1 MARRW
6 VFLVVLAAGCDVAGS
21 QQGYEP
27 AQPLAF
33 SHALHAGEY
42 QIDCLYC
49 HSGAERSRHAGIPAV
64 STCMNCHAEVK
75 KDAPDIQRLAAA
87 VAEGKP
93 LSWVKVHRF
102 PDFAYFSHASH
113 LVAGGQTCQT
123 CHGPVET
130 MVRVRQ
136 VATMTMGWCLGC
148 HRRAPRAS
156 GGKLAPPMDCVA
168 CHR

>member
-1 MARRW
+1 M
-6 VFLVVLAAGCDVAGS
+6 
-21 QQGYEP
+21 
-27 AQPLAF
+27 
-33 SHALHAGEY
+33 
-42 QIDCLYC
+42 
-49 HSGAERSRHAGIPAV
+49 
-64 STCMNCHAEVK
+64 
-75 KDAPDIQRLAAA
+75 
-87 VAEGKP
+87 
-93 LSWVKVHRF
+93 KVHRF